1 MNDAPRNQSATPVA
15 DKNEQEQGA
24 DEWQPIAVD
33 LFTNLI
39 TGQIT
44 QVVPEELQQVLHS
57 ARITLHLAGAKDNHS
72 KKGANNDPGAKKN
85 LTVNIQIADL
95 PVEVVTHL
103 EFGKGKV

>member
-1 MNDAPRNQSATPVA
+1 MNDAPGDQSTAPVA
-15 DKNEQEQGA
+15 DEDEQKQGA
-24 DEWQPIAVD
+24 DEWQPIAVH
-33 LFTNLI
+33 LFTDLI

-44 QVVPEELQQVLHS
+44 QVVPEELQQVLHA
-57 ARITLHLAGAKDNHS
+57 ARIALHLAGAKDNQS
-72 KKGANNDPGAKKN
+72 KKGANNDPGAEKN